1 MYIIDR
7 KVEVPVNP
15 LQVNTDNVSAF
26 FAVTDM
32 ETSKSFCKNYGG
44 YPRSDIAQIIDENNE
59 EVAIQ
64 LASRLLNRQTEN
76 TSSVSDVDLLASH
89 RSKYLQTPSEMVNWI
104 DSKLAVRDEREAAKL
119 SEDEREAYLKQ
130 QSEKRKQLFDS
141 LSSAE
146 RDEVNQARR
155 RKEVSEL
162 IYD

>member
-7 KVEVPVNP
+7 KVDVPVNP
-15 LQVNTDNVSAF
+15 IKVSTENVSAF
-26 FAVTDM
+26 FAVTDL

-59 EVAIQ
+59 EVAVQ
-64 LASRLLNRQTEN
+64 LATRLLNRQTEN
-76 TSSVSDVDLLASH
+76 TSSVTDVDLLASH
-89 RSKYLQTPSEMVNWI
+89 RSKYLQTPSEMVEWI
-104 DSKLAVRDEREAAKL
+104 DSKLALRDERQAARL
-119 SEDEREAYLKQ
+119 SDEEREAFLKQ

-162 IYD
+162 IFE